1 MAVNWGFL
9 GAGFVAS
16 RGLAPAVHASRGA
29 NLYAVASR
37 DEKRSATLEPQKVH
51 ATYNDLLADESVD
64 AVYISLSNSQ
74 HLEWVTKSLEAGKH
88 VLCEKPLG
96 LNASETE
103 AMFASASQSGR
114 LLVEAVWGR
123 WHPRFSRIVDAATSG
138 VIGNIEHIET
148 AFTFTSE
155 MTDNYRLNPL
165 MGGGALLDVGC
176 YQAHAWVALT
186 NGAKDLEFTALT
198 RTIGP
203 TGIDLTTD
211 VSVRIDKSITAH
223 AVSSFALPS
232 QQQFIVQGSQ
242 GKMQTSAGE
251 AFTTWNEACSLQIND
266 VFEEFAVTNA
276 FVEMVENVS
285 NVISGEEGWVVPSA
299 DSIRVA
305 HILDSIA
312 KHSTWVADRAD
323 QQGT

>member
-1 MAVNWGFL
+1 VTVNWGFL

-16 RGLAPAVHASRGA
+16 RGLAPAVHVSRGA
-29 NLYAVASR
+29 HLYAVASR
-37 DEKRSATLEPQKVH
+37 DEQRSATLEPERVH
-51 ATYNDLLADESVD
+51 ATYDNLLADERVD

-96 LNASETE
+96 LNAKETE
-103 AMFASASQSGR
+103 AMFATASRSGR

-123 WHPRFSRIVDAATSG
+123 WHPRFSRMVEVVSSG
-138 VIGNIEHIET
+138 AIGNIEHIET
-148 AFTFTSE
+148 AFTFASE

-186 NGAKDLEFTALT
+186 NGATGLEIEDLSRA
-198 RTIGP
+198 IGP
-203 TGIDLTTD
+203 TGVDLTTD
-211 VSVRIDKSITAH
+211 VSVLINGSITAH

-232 QQQFIVQGSQ
+232 QQQFIVQGSN
-242 GKMQTSAGE
+242 GSMHTGVGE
-251 AFTTWNEACSLQIND
+251 SFTTWNEASSLHIND
-266 VFEEFAVTNA
+266 VVEEFAVTNA

-285 NVISGEEGWVVPSA
+285 RVIKGEEGWIVPSA

-305 HILDSIA
+305 HILNSIA
-312 KHSTWVADRAD
+312 QHSS
-323 QQGT
+323 

>member
-1 MAVNWGFL
+1 MTVNWGFL
-9 GAGFVAS
+9 GAGYVAS

-37 DEKRSATLEPQKVH
+37 DEQRSATLEPERVH
-51 ATYNDLLADESVD
+51 ASYEDLLADERVD

-96 LNASETE
+96 LNATETE
-103 AMFASASQSGR
+103 AMFDCASRSGR

-123 WHPRFSRIVDAATSG
+123 WHPRFSRMVD
-138 VIGNIEHIET
+138 VIANGAIGSIEHIET

-176 YQAHAWVALT
+176 YQAHAWVALA
-186 NGAKDLEFTALT
+186 NGAKDVVIDELS
-198 RTIGP
+198 RTVGP
-203 TGIDLTTD
+203 TGVDLTTD
-211 VSVRIDKSITAH
+211 VSVRINNSITAH
-223 AVSSFALPS
+223 SVSSFALPS
-232 QQQFIVQGSQ
+232 QQQFIVQGSS
-242 GKMQTSAGE
+242 GSMHTGVGE
-251 AFTTWNEACSLQIND
+251 SFTTWNEASSLHIND
-266 VFEEFAVTNA
+266 VVEEFAVTNA
-276 FVEMVENVS
+276 FVEMIENVS
-285 NVISGEEGWVVPSA
+285 RVIEGEEGWIVPSA

-312 KHSTWVADRAD
+312 RH
-323 QQGT
+323 Q

>member
-1 MAVNWGFL
+1 MTVNWGFL

-16 RGLAPAVHASRGA
+16 RGLAPAVHTSRGA

-37 DEKRSATLEPQKVH
+37 DEQRSATLEPERVH
-51 ATYNDLLADESVD
+51 ATYDDLLADERVD
-64 AVYISLSNSQ
+64 AVYISLSNGQ

-96 LNASETE
+96 LNAVETE
-103 AMFASASQSGR
+103 AMFDCASRHGR
-114 LLVEAVWGR
+114 LLIEAVWGR
-123 WHPRFSRIVDAATSG
+123 WHPRFARMVEVVASG
-138 VIGNIEHIET
+138 AIGDVQHIET

-155 MTDNYRLNPL
+155 MTDNYRLNPA

-186 NGAKDLEFTALT
+186 AGATDLEIIDLS
-198 RTIGP
+198 RMIGP

-211 VSVRIDKSITAH
+211 VSVCINKSVTAH

-232 QQQFIVQGSQ
+232 QQQFIVRGSLGQ
-242 GKMQTSAGE
+242 ISTEVGE
-251 AFTTWNEACSLQIND
+251 SFTTWNEACSVRIND
-266 VFEEFAVTNA
+266 VIEEFPVTNA

-285 NVISGEEGWVVPSA
+285 RVIDGDQGWIVSSA

-305 HILDSIA
+305 YVLDIIA
-312 KHSTWVADRAD
+312 RHP
-323 QQGT
+323 

>member
-1 MAVNWGFL
+1 MTVNWGFL

-16 RGLAPAVHASRGA
+16 RGMAPAAHAAHGA
-29 NLYAVASR
+29 HLYAVASR
-37 DEKRSATLEPQKVH
+37 DEDRSATLEPELVH
-51 ATYNDLLADESVD
+51 ASYDALLADDRVD

-74 HLEWVTKSLEAGKH
+74 HLEWVTKALEAGKH

-96 LNASETE
+96 LNAFETR
-103 AMFASASQSGR
+103 AMFETAEKNGR
-114 LLVEAVWGR
+114 LLIEAVWGR
-123 WHPRFSRIVDAATSG
+123 WHPRFSRMVEVVASG
-138 VIGNIEHIET
+138 AIGEIEHIET

-155 MTDNYRLNPL
+155 MTDNYRLSPS

-186 NGAKDLEFTALT
+186 NGATDVSITDLA
-198 RTIGP
+198 RIVGP

-211 VSVRIDKSITAH
+211 VAVRINNSVTAH

-232 QQQFIVQGSQ
+232 QQQFIVHGST
-242 GKMQTSAGE
+242 GHISTESGE
-251 AFTTWNEACSLQIND
+251 SFTTWNEASSLRVND
-266 VFEEFAVTNA
+266 VVEEFAVTNA

-285 NVISGEEGWVVPSA
+285 RAIDGEAGWYVPSA

-305 HILDSIA
+305 DILDAIA
-312 KHSTWVADRAD
+312 RHP
-323 QQGT
+323 

>member
-1 MAVNWGFL
+1 VTVNWGFL
-9 GAGFVAS
+9 GAGYVAS

-37 DEKRSATLEPQKVH
+37 DEQRSATLEPERVH
-51 ATYNDLLADESVD
+51 ATYEDLLADEHVD

-96 LNASETE
+96 LNATETE
-103 AMFASASQSGR
+103 AMFDCASRSGR

-123 WHPRFSRIVDAATSG
+123 WHPRFSRMVEVVASG
-138 VIGNIEHIET
+138 AIGNIQHIET
-148 AFTFTSE
+148 AFTFTSD

-176 YQAHAWVALT
+176 YQAHAWVALA
-186 NGAKDLEFTALT
+186 NGANDVAIDELSS
-198 RTIGP
+198 TIGP
-203 TGIDLTTD
+203 TGVDLTTD
-211 VSVRIDKSITAH
+211 VSVRINNSITAH
-223 AVSSFALPS
+223 SVSSFALPS
-232 QQQFIVQGSQ
+232 QQQFIVQGSS
-242 GKMQTSAGE
+242 GSMHTGVGE
-251 AFTTWNEACSLQIND
+251 SFTTWNEASSLHIND
-266 VFEEFAVTNA
+266 VVEEFAVTNA

-285 NVISGEEGWVVPSA
+285 CVIEGEEGWIVPSA

-305 HILDSIA
+305 YILDSIA
-312 KHSTWVADRAD
+312 RH
-323 QQGT
+323 Q

>member
-29 NLYAVASR
+29 TLYAVASR
-37 DEKRSATLEPQKVH
+37 DEKRSATLEPERVH
-51 ATYNDLLADESVD
+51 ATYDDLLADERVD

-103 AMFASASQSGR
+103 AMFACASQSDR

-123 WHPRFSRIVDAATSG
+123 WHPRFSRMVDVVANGTL
-138 VIGNIEHIET
+138 GNIEHIET

-186 NGAKDLEFTALT
+186 NGAKDLEIADLT
-198 RTIGP
+198 RTIGS

-211 VSVRIDKSITAH
+211 VSVRINKSITAH

-242 GKMQTSAGE
+242 GKMQTAAGE
-251 AFTTWNEACSLQIND
+251 SFTTWNEACSLRIND
-266 VFEEFAVTNA
+266 VVEEFAVINA

-285 NVISGEEGWVVPSA
+285 NVIRGEEGWIVPST
-299 DSIRVA
+299 DSIQVA

-312 KHSTWVADRAD
+312 RHP
-323 QQGT
+323 

>member
-16 RGLAPAVHASRGA
+16 RGLAPAVHASSGA
-29 NLYAVASR
+29 HLYAVASR
-37 DEKRSATLEPQKVH
+37 DEKRSATLEPERVH
-51 ATYNDLLADESVD
+51 ATYDELLADDRVD

-103 AMFASASQSGR
+103 AMFACASRNGR

-123 WHPRFSRIVDAATSG
+123 WHPRFSRMVDVVTSG
-138 VIGNIEHIET
+138 AIGRIEHIET

-186 NGAKDLEFTALT
+186 NGATDLEVKELA

-203 TGIDLTTD
+203 TGVDLTTD
-211 VSVRIDKSITAH
+211 VSVRINNSVTAH
-223 AVSSFALPS
+223 SVSSFVLPS
-232 QQQFIVQGSQ
+232 AQQFIVQGSL
-242 GKMQTSAGE
+242 GE
-251 AFTTWNEACSLQIND
+251 MRTEIGESFTTWNEASTLRINEE
-266 VFEEFAVTNA
+266 VEEFVVTNA
-276 FVEMVENVS
+276 FVLMVENVS
-285 NVISGEEGWVVPSA
+285 QVINGDEGWIVPSA

-305 HILDSIA
+305 RILDSIA
-312 KHSTWVADRAD
+312 RHP
-323 QQGT
+323 

>member
-1 MAVNWGFL
+1 
-9 GAGFVAS
+9 
-16 RGLAPAVHASRGA
+16 
-29 NLYAVASR
+29 LYAVASR
-37 DEKRSATLEPQKVH
+37 DEKRSATLEPERVH
-51 ATYNDLLADESVD
+51 ATYDDLLADERVD

-96 LNASETE
+96 LNTSETE
-103 AMFASASQSGR
+103 KMFACASRNGQ

-123 WHPRFSRIVDAATSG
+123 WHPRFARMVEVATSG
-138 VIGNIEHIET
+138 AIGNIEHIET

-186 NGAKDLEFTALT
+186 DGAADLEIVDLA

-211 VSVRIDKSITAH
+211 VSVRINKSITAH
-223 AVSSFALPS
+223 AASSFALPG
-232 QQQFIVQGSQ
+232 QQQFIVRGSQ
-242 GKMQTSAGE
+242 GSMQTEAGE
-251 AFTTWNEACSLQIND
+251 SFTTWNEASSLRIND
-266 VFEEFAVTNA
+266 VVEEFAVTNA

-285 NVISGEEGWVVPSA
+285 NVIRGEEGWIVPSV

-312 KHSTWVADRAD
+312 RH
-323 QQGT
+323 Q

>member
-1 MAVNWGFL
+1 VTVNWGFL
-9 GAGFVAS
+9 GAGYVAS

-29 NLYAVASR
+29 HLYAVASR
-37 DEKRSATLEPQKVH
+37 DEQRSATLEPERVH
-51 ATYNDLLADESVD
+51 ATYNDLLADERVD

-96 LNASETE
+96 LNATETE
-103 AMFASASQSGR
+103 AMFATASQSGQ

-123 WHPRFSRIVDAATSG
+123 WHPRFSRMVEVVASG
-138 VIGNIEHIET
+138 AIGNIEHIET

-186 NGAKDLEFTALT
+186 NGATGLEIKDLS
-198 RTIGP
+198 RVIGP
-203 TGIDLTTD
+203 TGVDLTTD
-211 VSVRIDKSITAH
+211 VSVHINGSITAH
-223 AVSSFALPS
+223 SVSSFALPS
-232 QQQFIVQGSQ
+232 QQQFIVQGSN
-242 GKMQTSAGE
+242 GSMHTGVGE
-251 AFTTWNEACSLQIND
+251 SFTTWNEASTLHIND
-266 VFEEFAVTNA
+266 VVEEFAVTNA

-285 NVISGEEGWVVPSA
+285 RVIEGDVGLIVPSA

-312 KHSTWVADRAD
+312 QHSS
-323 QQGT
+323 

>member
-1 MAVNWGFL
+1 MTVNWGFL
-9 GAGFVAS
+9 GAGYVAS

-29 NLYAVASR
+29 HLHAVASR
-37 DEKRSATLEPQKVH
+37 DEQRSATLEPERIH
-51 ATYNDLLADESVD
+51 ATYDSLLTDERVD

-74 HLEWVTKSLEAGKH
+74 HREWVTKSLEAGKH

-96 LNASETE
+96 LNAQETE
-103 AMFASASQSGR
+103 EMFAIASRNGR

-123 WHPRFSRIVDAATSG
+123 WHPRFARMVEVVASG
-138 VIGNIEHIET
+138 AIGNLQHLET

-186 NGAKDLEFTALT
+186 NGAFDLEIENLS
-198 RTIGP
+198 RVIGP
-203 TGIDLTTD
+203 TGVDLTTD
-211 VSVRIDKSITAH
+211 VSVRINSAITAH

-232 QQQFIVQGSQ
+232 QQQFIVQGSR
-242 GKMQTSAGE
+242 GSMRTGVGE
-251 AFTTWNEACSLQIND
+251 SFTTWNEASSLYIND
-266 VFEEFAVTNA
+266 VVEKFDVANA

-285 NVISGEEGWVVPSA
+285 RVIEDEEGWVVPSA

-305 HILDSIA
+305 HILDGIA
-312 KHSTWVADRAD
+312 
-323 QQGT
+323 QQKA

>member
-1 MAVNWGFL
+1 MTVNWGFL

-29 NLYAVASR
+29 HLYAVASR
-37 DEKRSATLEPQKVH
+37 DEQRSATLEPERVH
-51 ATYNDLLADESVD
+51 ATYDSLLADEHVD

-74 HLEWVTKSLEAGKH
+74 HIEWVTKSLEAGKH

-96 LNASETE
+96 LNAVETA
-103 AMFASASQSGR
+103 AMFDVAARNGR
-114 LLVEAVWGR
+114 LLIEAVWGR
-123 WHPRFSRIVDAATSG
+123 WHPRFVRIVDLVTNGA
-138 VIGNIEHIET
+138 IGDIQHIET

-155 MTDNYRLNPL
+155 MTDNYRLSPS

-176 YQAHAWVALT
+176 YQTHAWVALT
-186 NGAKDLEFTALT
+186 KGAANLSITELA
-198 RTIGP
+198 RTVGP

-211 VSVRIDKSITAH
+211 LSVRIDNKITAH

-232 QQQFIVQGSQ
+232 NQQFIVRGSEGQ
-242 GKMQTSAGE
+242 ISTAAGE
-251 AFTTWNEACSLQIND
+251 SFTTWNEASSLLVND
-266 VFEEFAVTNA
+266 ALEEFPITNA

-285 NVISGEEGWVVPSA
+285 RLIDGEDGWIVSSA

-305 HILDSIA
+305 QILETIA
-312 KHSTWVADRAD
+312 STAL
-323 QQGT
+323 

>member
-1 MAVNWGFL
+1 VTVNWGFL

-29 NLYAVASR
+29 HLYAVASR
-37 DEKRSATLEPQKVH
+37 DEQRSATLEPERVH
-51 ATYNDLLADESVD
+51 ATYDDLLADELVD

-74 HLEWVTKSLEAGKH
+74 HIEWVTKSLEAGKH

-96 LNASETE
+96 LNAVETA
-103 AMFASASQSGR
+103 AMFDTAARNGR
-114 LLVEAVWGR
+114 LLIEAVWGR
-123 WHPRFSRIVDAATSG
+123 WHPRFARMVQLVTAGA
-138 VIGNIEHIET
+138 IGDIQHIET

-155 MTDNYRLNPL
+155 MTDNYRLSPS

-186 NGAKDLEFTALT
+186 NGASDFSITELA
-198 RTIGP
+198 RTVGP

-211 VSVRIDKSITAH
+211 VNVRINNNVTAH

-232 QQQFIVQGSQ
+232 NQQFIVRGTQGQIRTES
-242 GKMQTSAGE
+242 GE
-251 AFTTWNEACSLQIND
+251 SFTTWNEASSLLVND
-266 VFEEFAVTNA
+266 VLEEFPITNA

-285 NVISGEEGWVVPSA
+285 RLIDGEDGWIVSST

-305 HILDSIA
+305 QILDTIA
-312 KHSTWVADRAD
+312 AT
-323 QQGT
+323 TL

>member
-1 MAVNWGFL
+1 MTVNWGFL

-29 NLYAVASR
+29 HLYAVASR
-37 DEKRSATLEPQKVH
+37 DEQRSATLEPERVH
-51 ATYNDLLADESVD
+51 ATYDDLLADERVD

-74 HLEWVTKSLEAGKH
+74 HIEWVTKSLQAGKH

-96 LNASETE
+96 LNAIETA
-103 AMFASASQSGR
+103 AMFDIAARNGR
-114 LLVEAVWGR
+114 LLTEAVWGR
-123 WHPRFSRIVDAATSG
+123 WHPRFARMVDLVTSG
-138 VIGNIEHIET
+138 KIGDIEHIET

-155 MTDNYRLNPL
+155 MTDNYRLSPS

-186 NGAKDLEFTALT
+186 NGAADFAITDLA

-211 VSVRIDKSITAH
+211 VNVRINNITAH

-232 QQQFIVQGSQ
+232 NQQFIVRGSL
-242 GKMQTSAGE
+242 GHISTAAGE
-251 AFTTWNEACSLQIND
+251 SFTTWNESSSLLVND
-266 VFEEFAVTNA
+266 VLEEFPVTNA

-285 NVISGEEGWVVPSA
+285 QVIDGSDGWMVSST

-305 HILDSIA
+305 HILDSVA
-312 KHSTWVADRAD
+312 KSPNI
-323 QQGT
+323 

>member
-1 MAVNWGFL
+1 VNWGFL

-16 RGLAPAVHASRGA
+16 RGLAPAVHASHGA
-29 NLYAVASR
+29 DLYAVASR
-37 DEKRSATLEPQKVH
+37 DEQRSATLEPKKVH
-51 ATYNDLLADESVD
+51 ASYDELLADERVD

-74 HLEWVTKSLEAGKH
+74 HIEWVTRSLEAGKH

-96 LNASETE
+96 LNAIETA
-103 AMFASASQSGR
+103 AMFDVASRNGR
-114 LLVEAVWGR
+114 LLIEAVWGR
-123 WHPRFSRIVDAATSG
+123 WHPRFARMADLVTTGA
-138 VIGNIEHIET
+138 IGEIEHIET

-155 MTDNYRLNPL
+155 MTDNYRLSPS

-186 NGAKDLEFTALT
+186 HGAADFSITDLA
-198 RTIGP
+198 RTVGP

-211 VSVRIDKSITAH
+211 VNVRINENITAH

-232 QQQFIVQGSQ
+232 NQQFIVRGSEGQ
-242 GKMQTSAGE
+242 ISTAAGE
-251 AFTTWNEACSLQIND
+251 SFTTWNEASSLLVNE
-266 VFEEFAVTNA
+266 VLEEFLVTNA

-285 NVISGEEGWVVPSA
+285 RVIEGGDDWVVSSA

-305 HILDSIA
+305 QILDTIA
-312 KHSTWVADRAD
+312 ATAS
-323 QQGT
+323 

>member
-1 MAVNWGFL
+1 VTVNWGFL

-29 NLYAVASR
+29 HLYAVASR
-37 DEKRSATLEPQKVH
+37 DEQRSATLEPERVH
-51 ATYNDLLADESVD
+51 ATYDDLLADERVD

-74 HLEWVTKSLEAGKH
+74 HIEWVTKSLEAGKH

-96 LNASETE
+96 LNAVESA
-103 AMFASASQSGR
+103 AMFDAAARNGR
-114 LLVEAVWGR
+114 LLIEAVWGR
-123 WHPRFSRIVDAATSG
+123 WHPRFARMVQLVTAGA
-138 VIGNIEHIET
+138 IGDIEHIET

-155 MTDNYRLNPL
+155 MTDNYRLNPS

-186 NGAKDLEFTALT
+186 KGAADFSITELARIL
-198 RTIGP
+198 GP

-211 VSVRIDKSITAH
+211 VNVRINHNITAH

-232 QQQFIVQGSQ
+232 NQQFIVRGTLGQIS
-242 GKMQTSAGE
+242 TESGE
-251 AFTTWNEACSLQIND
+251 SFTTWNEASSLLINN
-266 VFEEFAVTNA
+266 VLEEFPVTNA

-285 NVISGEEGWVVPSA
+285 RLIDGEDGWIVSSA
-299 DSIRVA
+299 DSLRVA
-305 HILDSIA
+305 HILDAIA
-312 KHSTWVADRAD
+312 AT
-323 QQGT
+323 TL

>member
-37 DEKRSATLEPQKVH
+37 DEKRSATLEPKRVH
-51 ATYNDLLADESVD
+51 ATYADLLADERVD

-74 HLEWVTKSLEAGKH
+74 HLEWVMKSLEAGKH

-103 AMFASASQSGR
+103 SMFACASRNNQH
-114 LLVEAVWGR
+114 LVEAVWGR
-123 WHPRFSRIVDAATSG
+123 WHPRFSRMIEVVANGTL
-138 VIGNIEHIET
+138 GNIEHIET

-186 NGAKDLEFTALT
+186 NGATDLQISDVT
-198 RTIGP
+198 RTVGP

-211 VSVRIDKSITAH
+211 VSVRINKSITAR

-232 QQQFIVQGSQ
+232 QQQFIVQGSH
-242 GKMQTSAGE
+242 GKMQTAVGE
-251 AFTTWNEACSLQIND
+251 SFTTWNEACSLQIND
-266 VFEEFAVTNA
+266 VVEEFAVANA

-285 NVISGEEGWVVPSA
+285 NVISGEEGWIVPSA

-312 KHSTWVADRAD
+312 RHE
-323 QQGT
+323 

>member
-1 MAVNWGFL
+1 VTVNWGFL

-29 NLYAVASR
+29 HLYAVASR
-37 DEKRSATLEPQKVH
+37 DEQRSATLEPEIVH
-51 ATYNDLLADESVD
+51 ATYDDLLADERVE

-74 HLEWVTKSLEAGKH
+74 HIEWVTKSLEAGKH

-96 LNASETE
+96 LNAVETA
-103 AMFASASQSGR
+103 AMFDTAARNGR
-114 LLVEAVWGR
+114 LLIEAVWGR
-123 WHPRFSRIVDAATSG
+123 WHPRFARMVDLVTTGA
-138 VIGNIEHIET
+138 IGDIQHIET

-155 MTDNYRLNPL
+155 MTDNYRLSPS

-186 NGAKDLEFTALT
+186 KGASDFSITELA
-198 RTIGP
+198 RTTGP
-203 TGIDLTTD
+203 TGIDLTTE
-211 VSVRIDKSITAH
+211 VNIRINKSITAH

-232 QQQFIVQGSQ
+232 NQQFIVRGTQGQIRTES
-242 GKMQTSAGE
+242 GE
-251 AFTTWNEACSLQIND
+251 SFTTWNEASSLLVNGVLD
-266 VFEEFAVTNA
+266 EFPITNA

-285 NVISGEEGWVVPSA
+285 RLIDGEDGWIVSSA

-305 HILDSIA
+305 QILDIIA
-312 KHSTWVADRAD
+312 MHS
-323 QQGT
+323 

>member
-1 MAVNWGFL
+1 MSVNWGVL

-16 RGLAPAVHASRGA
+16 RGLAPAVHTSRGA
-29 NLYAVASR
+29 TLYAVASR
-37 DEKRSATLEPQKVH
+37 DEERSATLEPQRVH
-51 ATYNDLLADESVD
+51 ATYDDLLADDHVD

-74 HLEWVTKSLEAGKH
+74 HIEWVTKSLQAGKH

-96 LNASETE
+96 LTATQTST
-103 AMFASASQSGR
+103 MFDVATHNDR
-114 LLVEAVWGR
+114 MLVEAVWGR
-123 WHPRFSRIVDAATSG
+123 WHPRFARIVELVTSG
-138 VIGNIEHIET
+138 EIGIIEHIET

-155 MTDNYRLNPL
+155 MTDNYRLSPS

-186 NGAKDLEFTALT
+186 NGAADLTITQLE

-211 VSVRIDKSITAH
+211 LNVRINNTITAH
-223 AVSSFALPS
+223 SVSSFALPS
-232 QQQFIVQGSQ
+232 HQQFIVKGSNGQ
-242 GKMQTSAGE
+242 ISTSAGE
-251 AFTTWNEACSLQIND
+251 SFTTWNEASSLLVNN
-266 VFEEFAVTNA
+266 VLEEFPVTNA

-285 NVISGEEGWVVPSA
+285 GVIDGNNGWTVPSR

-305 HILDSIA
+305 TILDSIA
-312 KHSTWVADRAD
+312 QHP
-323 QQGT
+323 

>member
-1 MAVNWGFL
+1 MTVNWGFL
-9 GAGFVAS
+9 GAGYVAS
-16 RGLAPAVHASRGA
+16 RGLAPAVHASSGA

-37 DEKRSATLEPQKVH
+37 DEARSATLEPERVH
-51 ATYNDLLADESVD
+51 ATYDDLLADERVD

-96 LNASETE
+96 LNAAETE
-103 AMFASASQSGR
+103 AMFASASRSGR

-123 WHPRFSRIVDAATSG
+123 WHPRFARMVEIVASG
-138 VIGNIEHIET
+138 AIGTIEHIET

-186 NGAKDLEFTALT
+186 DGAIGLEIEDLS
-198 RTIGP
+198 RVIGP
-203 TGIDLTTD
+203 TGVDLTTD
-211 VSVRIDKSITAH
+211 VSVRINGPTTAH
-223 AVSSFALPS
+223 SVSSFALPS
-232 QQQFIVQGSQ
+232 QQQFIVQGSS
-242 GKMQTSAGE
+242 GTMRTEVGE
-251 AFTTWNEACSLQIND
+251 SFTTWNEASSLHIND
-266 VFEEFAVTNA
+266 AVEEFAVTNA

-285 NVISGEEGWVVPSA
+285 RVIEGEEGWIVPSA

-312 KHSTWVADRAD
+312 RHP
-323 QQGT
+323 

>member
-1 MAVNWGFL
+1 MTVNWGFL

-29 NLYAVASR
+29 HLYAVASR
-37 DEKRSATLEPQKVH
+37 DEQRSATLEPERVH
-51 ATYNDLLADESVD
+51 ATYDDLLADERVD

-74 HLEWVTKSLEAGKH
+74 HIEWVTKSLEAGKH

-96 LNASETE
+96 LNAIETA
-103 AMFASASQSGR
+103 AMFDTAASNGR
-114 LLVEAVWGR
+114 LLIEAVWGR
-123 WHPRFSRIVDAATSG
+123 WHPRFARIVELATSG
-138 VIGNIEHIET
+138 AIGDIEHIET

-155 MTDNYRLNPL
+155 MTDNYRLSPS

-186 NGAKDLEFTALT
+186 NGASDFSITELA
-198 RTIGP
+198 RTVGP

-211 VSVRIDKSITAH
+211 VNVRINNNVTAH

-232 QQQFIVQGSQ
+232 NQQFIVSGTR
-242 GKMQTSAGE
+242 GKISTESGE
-251 AFTTWNEACSLQIND
+251 SFTTWNEVSSLLVND
-266 VFEEFAVTNA
+266 VLEEFPVTNA

-285 NVISGEEGWVVPSA
+285 RLIDGEDGWIVSSA

-305 HILDSIA
+305 QILDTIA
-312 KHSTWVADRAD
+312 AT
-323 QQGT
+323 TL

>member
-1 MAVNWGFL
+1 MTVNWGFL

-29 NLYAVASR
+29 HLYAVASR
-37 DEKRSATLEPQKVH
+37 DEQRSATLEPEKVH
-51 ATYNDLLADESVD
+51 ASYDDLLADERVD

-74 HLEWVTKSLEAGKH
+74 HIEWVTKSLEAGKH

-96 LNASETE
+96 LNAIETA
-103 AMFASASQSGR
+103 AMFDVATRNGR
-114 LLVEAVWGR
+114 LLIEAVWGR
-123 WHPRFSRIVDAATSG
+123 WHPRFARMVHLVSSG
-138 VIGNIEHIET
+138 AIGDIQHIET

-155 MTDNYRLNPL
+155 MTENYRLSPS

-186 NGAKDLEFTALT
+186 NGAAEFSITELA
-198 RTIGP
+198 RTVGP

-211 VSVRIDKSITAH
+211 VNVRINNITAH

-232 QQQFIVQGSQ
+232 NQQFIVQGTKGSIS
-242 GKMQTSAGE
+242 TAAGE
-251 AFTTWNEACSLQIND
+251 SFTTWNEASSLLVND
-266 VFEEFAVTNA
+266 VLEEFPITNA

-285 NVISGEEGWVVPSA
+285 QVIGGDA
-299 DSIRVA
+299 
-305 HILDSIA
+305 
-312 KHSTWVADRAD
+312 
-323 QQGT
+323 G

>member
-29 NLYAVASR
+29 TLYAVASR
-37 DEKRSATLEPQKVH
+37 DEQRSATLEPERVH
-51 ATYNDLLADESVD
+51 ATYDDLLADERVD

-74 HLEWVTKSLEAGKH
+74 HMQWVTKSLEAGKH

-96 LNASETE
+96 LSSIETA
-103 AMFASASQSGR
+103 AMFNCAAHNGR
-114 LLVEAVWGR
+114 LLVEAVWSR
-123 WHPRFSRIVDAATSG
+123 WHPRFARVVHLVTSG
-138 VIGNIEHIET
+138 EIGDVEHIET

-155 MTDNYRLNPL
+155 MTDNYRLSPS

-176 YQAHAWVALT
+176 YQVHAWVALT
-186 NGAKDLEFTALT
+186 KGASDLTITQLE

-211 VSVRIDKSITAH
+211 LRVRINNNITAH
-223 AVSSFALPS
+223 SVSSFAVPS
-232 QQQFIVQGSQ
+232 HQQFIVQGSH
-242 GKMQTSAGE
+242 GRISTEVGE
-251 AFTTWNEACSLQIND
+251 SFTTWNEPSSLLVND
-266 VFEEFAVTNA
+266 VLEEFPVTNA

-285 NVISGEEGWVVPSA
+285 GVIDGDSGWIVSRA

-305 HILDSIA
+305 AILDSIA
-312 KHSTWVADRAD
+312 RHP
-323 QQGT
+323 

>member
-29 NLYAVASR
+29 TLYAVASR
-37 DEKRSATLEPQKVH
+37 DEKRSATLAPERVH
-51 ATYNDLLADESVD
+51 ATYDDLLADERVD

-103 AMFASASQSGR
+103 SMFACASKSGR

-123 WHPRFSRIVDAATSG
+123 WHPRFSRMVDVAANGTF
-138 VIGNIEHIET
+138 GNIVHIET

-155 MTDNYRLNPL
+155 MTNNYRLNPL

-186 NGAKDLEFTALT
+186 NGAKDLEITDLT

-211 VSVRIDKSITAH
+211 ASVRINNSITAH

-232 QQQFIVQGSQ
+232 QQQFIVQGSK
-242 GKMQTSAGE
+242 GKMQTAAGE
-251 AFTTWNEACSLQIND
+251 SFTTWNEACSLQIND
-266 VFEEFAVTNA
+266 VVEEFAVTNA

-285 NVISGEEGWVVPSA
+285 NVIRGEEGWVVPSA
-299 DSIRVA
+299 DSIHVA

-312 KHSTWVADRAD
+312 RH
-323 QQGT
+323 Q

>member
-1 MAVNWGFL
+1 VTVNWGFL

-29 NLYAVASR
+29 HLYAVASR
-37 DEKRSATLEPQKVH
+37 DKQRSATLEPELVH
-51 ATYNDLLADESVD
+51 ATYDDLLADERVD

-74 HLEWVTKSLEAGKH
+74 HIEWVTKSLEAGKH

-96 LNASETE
+96 LNAVETA
-103 AMFASASQSGR
+103 AMFDSAASNGR
-114 LLVEAVWGR
+114 LLIEAVWGR
-123 WHPRFSRIVDAATSG
+123 WHPRFARMVDLVSSG
-138 VIGNIEHIET
+138 AIGDIQHIES

-155 MTDNYRLNPL
+155 MVDNYRLSPS

-186 NGAKDLEFTALT
+186 KGASDLSITELA
-198 RTIGP
+198 RTVGP

-211 VSVRIDKSITAH
+211 VNVRINHNITAH

-232 QQQFIVQGSQ
+232 NQQFIVQGTQ
-242 GKMQTSAGE
+242 GSISTAAGE
-251 AFTTWNEACSLQIND
+251 SFTTWNEASSLLIND
-266 VFEEFAVTNA
+266 VVEDFPITNA

-285 NVISGEEGWVVPSA
+285 KLIEDGNGWVVSSA

-305 HILDSIA
+305 QILDTIA
-312 KHSTWVADRAD
+312 AT
-323 QQGT
+323 TL

>member
-16 RGLAPAVHASRGA
+16 RGLAPAVHASRRA

-37 DEKRSATLEPQKVH
+37 DEKRSATLEPERVH
-51 ATYNDLLADESVD
+51 ATYDDLLADERID

-88 VLCEKPLG
+88 VLCEKPLA

-103 AMFASASQSGR
+103 SMFACASRSDR

-123 WHPRFSRIVDAATSG
+123 WHPRFSRMVEIVASG
-138 VIGNIEHIET
+138 TLGNIEHIET

-155 MTDNYRLNPL
+155 MTDNYRLNPQ

-186 NGAKDLEFTALT
+186 NGATDLQISDLT
-198 RTIGP
+198 RVIGP

-211 VSVRIDKSITAH
+211 VSVRINKSISAH
-223 AVSSFALPS
+223 SVSSFALPS
-232 QQQFIVQGSQ
+232 QQQFIVWGSQ
-242 GKMQTSAGE
+242 GKMQTEAGE
-251 AFTTWNEACSLQIND
+251 SFTTWNEACSLRINE
-266 VFEEFAVTNA
+266 VVEEFAVTNA
-276 FVEMVENVS
+276 FAEMVENVS
-285 NVISGEEGWVVPSA
+285 NVIRGEQGWIVSST

-312 KHSTWVADRAD
+312 RHPSE
-323 QQGT
+323 

>member
-1 MAVNWGFL
+1 VTVNWGFL

-29 NLYAVASR
+29 HLYSVASR
-37 DEKRSATLEPQKVH
+37 DEHRSATLDPQLVH
-51 ATYNDLLADESVD
+51 ATYDDLLADERVD

-74 HLEWVTKSLEAGKH
+74 HIEWVTKALEAGKH

-96 LNASETE
+96 LNAVETA
-103 AMFASASQSGR
+103 AMFDTAARNGR
-114 LLVEAVWGR
+114 LLIEAVWGR
-123 WHPRFSRIVDAATSG
+123 WHPRFARMVHLVSSG
-138 VIGNIEHIET
+138 AIGDIQHIET

-155 MTDNYRLNPL
+155 MTDNYRLNPS

-186 NGAKDLEFTALT
+186 KGASDFSITGLA
-198 RTIGP
+198 RTVGP

-211 VSVRIDKSITAH
+211 VNVSINDNITAH

-232 QQQFIVQGSQ
+232 NQQFIVQGTQ
-242 GKMQTSAGE
+242 GSISTAAGE
-251 AFTTWNEACSLQIND
+251 SFTTWNEVSSLLVND
-266 VFEEFAVTNA
+266 VLEEFPITNA

-285 NVISGEEGWVVPSA
+285 QVIEGDTGWVVSRA

-305 HILDSIA
+305 QILDTIA
-312 KHSTWVADRAD
+312 ATAP
-323 QQGT
+323 

>member
-1 MAVNWGFL
+1 MTVNWGFL

-29 NLYAVASR
+29 ALYAVASR
-37 DEKRSATLEPQKVH
+37 DEQRSATLEPERLH
-51 ATYNDLLADESVD
+51 ATYDDLLADERVD

-74 HLEWVTKSLEAGKH
+74 HIEWVTKSLEAGKH

-96 LNASETE
+96 LDAIETA
-103 AMFASASQSGR
+103 AMFDVAASNGR
-114 LLVEAVWGR
+114 LLIEAVWGR
-123 WHPRFSRIVDAATSG
+123 WHPRFARIVDLVTSG
-138 VIGNIEHIET
+138 KIGNIEHIET

-155 MTDNYRLNPL
+155 MTDNYRLSPS

-186 NGAKDLEFTALT
+186 NGAADLSITDLA
-198 RTIGP
+198 RTVGP

-211 VSVRIDKSITAH
+211 VSVRINNNITAH

-232 QQQFIVQGSQ
+232 NQQFIVQGSEGQ
-242 GKMQTSAGE
+242 ISTAEGE
-251 AFTTWNEACSLQIND
+251 SFTTWNEASSLLVND
-266 VFEEFAVTNA
+266 VLEEFPVTNA

-285 NVISGEEGWVVPSA
+285 RVIDGGDGWVVPAA

-305 HILDSIA
+305 QILDTIA
-312 KHSTWVADRAD
+312 KHS
-323 QQGT
+323 

>member
-1 MAVNWGFL
+1 MTVNWGFL

-16 RGLAPAVHASRGA
+16 RGLAPAVHTSRGA

-37 DEKRSATLEPQKVH
+37 DEQRSATLEPERVH
-51 ATYNDLLADESVD
+51 ATYDNLLADERVD
-64 AVYISLSNSQ
+64 AVYISLSNGQ

-103 AMFASASQSGR
+103 AMFDCASRHER
-114 LLVEAVWGR
+114 LLIEAVWGR
-123 WHPRFSRIVDAATSG
+123 WHPRFARMVEVVASG
-138 VIGNIEHIET
+138 AIGDVQHIET

-155 MTDNYRLNPL
+155 MTDNYRLNPA

-186 NGAKDLEFTALT
+186 ADATDLKINDLS
-198 RTIGP
+198 RVVGP

-211 VSVRIDKSITAH
+211 VSVRINKSVTAH

-232 QQQFIVQGSQ
+232 QQQFIVRGSLGQ
-242 GKMQTSAGE
+242 ISTEVGE
-251 AFTTWNEACSLQIND
+251 SFTTWNEACSLRIND
-266 VFEEFAVTNA
+266 VIEEFPVTNA

-285 NVISGEEGWVVPSA
+285 RVIDGDRGWIVSSS

-305 HILDSIA
+305 YILDTIA
-312 KHSTWVADRAD
+312 RHP
-323 QQGT
+323 